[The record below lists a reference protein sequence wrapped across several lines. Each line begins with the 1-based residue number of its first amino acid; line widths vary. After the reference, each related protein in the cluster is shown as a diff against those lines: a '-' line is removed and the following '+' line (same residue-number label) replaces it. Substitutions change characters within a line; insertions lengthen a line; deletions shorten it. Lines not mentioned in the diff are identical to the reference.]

1 MMNWIKQLRISH
13 WIKNLFIFLPI
24 FFGGEILNLAKL
36 GDSLFAFLFYSLM
49 ASAIYIIND
58 ILDIN
63 EDREHEEKKFRPIAS
78 GSINPKIAIIVA
90 SILIII
96 SLTLSFIFL
105 GRLFVIIIFSYLAI
119 NLVYSFGLKNV
130 PILDFFIIATGF
142 ELRVIAG
149 GIASHVMISDWMLI
163 MVFLLALLLS
173 IAKRRKDVIILKNDK
188 VITRKNAGHYSL
200 EFLNSSFTMCSSV
213 VIVSYIMYI
222 ISNLNP
228 ISSSVHY
235 ELVTIIFVLI
245 GLMRYLQI
253 ILVKNNSGSPTEILF
268 KDVFLIVCI
277 AGWIFTHFLLIY
289 FL

>member
-105 GRLFVIIIFSYLAI
+105 GKLFVIIIFSYLAI

-235 ELVTIIFVLI
+235 ELVTIVFVLI

-277 AGWIFTHFLLIY
+277 VGWIFTHFLLIY